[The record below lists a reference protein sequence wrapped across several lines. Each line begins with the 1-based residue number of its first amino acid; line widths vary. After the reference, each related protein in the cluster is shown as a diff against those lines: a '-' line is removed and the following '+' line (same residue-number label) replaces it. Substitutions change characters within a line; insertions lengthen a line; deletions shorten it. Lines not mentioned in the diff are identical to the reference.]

1 MVARPLWMGRNLRD
15 GAGWAGFCYARE
27 ARAAAA
33 RRQNGDSERAG
44 LASPALRIP
53 RAGPAG
59 ALLLSARKQ
68 KNRPPEG
75 GLFFGFLAERGG
87 FEPPIGYEPIHAFQ
101 ACDLNHSSISPDGFT
116 NALVREAAYYS
127 KDSRQYKCI
136 LSSPRSH
143 RRSRA
148 RQPCVTTKV
157 KFPSPPFTITMVL
170 LPRQN
175 FSQQRTP

>member
-101 ACDLNHSSISPDGFT
+101 ACDLNHSSISPDGCT

-127 KDSRQYKCI
+127 KDSRQYKSI
-136 LSSPRSH
+136 LPSHPAIEHPAIVLPSRRPRPPCNLASPQTLSFCWHPSS
-143 RRSRA
+143 
-148 RQPCVTTKV
+148 Q
-157 KFPSPPFTITMVL
+157 
-170 LPRQN
+170 
-175 FSQQRTP
+175 